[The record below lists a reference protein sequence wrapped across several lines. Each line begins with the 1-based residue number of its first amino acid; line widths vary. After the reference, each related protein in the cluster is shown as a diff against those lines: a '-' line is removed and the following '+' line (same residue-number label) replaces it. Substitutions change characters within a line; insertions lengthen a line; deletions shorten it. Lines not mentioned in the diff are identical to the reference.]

1 MSPRELLQRGKI
13 GRRLSILLKCPRSS
27 RRYVSWLSLPG
38 DELISR
44 FYVKENSKST
54 TSNVH
59 ITSNPYLEKSQP

>member
-1 MSPRELLQRGKI
+1 MYPRELLQRGKI
-13 GRRLSILLKCPRSS
+13 GRRLSIQRKCPRSL
-27 RRYVSWLSLPG
+27 RRFVSWLCPTP

-44 FYVKENSKST
+44 FYVKENFKST